1 MLIKKAAREKKL
13 KQQQQQQS
21 VPKPKIDTHN
31 KWASKHVIRKPIEK
45 KKVHE
50 ANGRNEKPIAVKK
63 ADVEASDSERP
74 KIPAPQRG
82 AKRWDRVQKEAAERR
97 RVVEELKKTEDE
109 RRELR
114 QKLLEEANKRKA
126 LKAQIT
132 AREIEEKRL
141 LEAKRERNRLE
152 IKLKEEKLRKLKLY
166 EAEQIRL
173 HMEEEKKWG
182 KSANNRMTRKKK
194 ILLIEV

>member
-1 MLIKKAAREKKL
+1 M
-13 KQQQQQQS
+13 
-21 VPKPKIDTHN
+21 
-31 KWASKHVIRKPIEK
+31 
-45 KKVHE
+45 HE
-50 ANGRNEKPIAVKK
+50 ANGRKEKPIAVKK
-63 ADVEASDSERP
+63 TDVDASGNERP

-114 QKLLEEANKRKA
+114 QKLLEEANKRKV

-141 LEAKRERNRLE
+141 LEAKREKNRLE
-152 IKLKEEKLRKLKLY
+152 IKLKE
-166 EAEQIRL
+166 
-173 HMEEEKKWG
+173 
-182 KSANNRMTRKKK
+182 
-194 ILLIEV
+194 